1 MLCSSARGK
10 RRARSVTSVHGDE
23 LRMVRGVTV
32 QHPAQITG
40 GQRRFVARKISA
52 DELHAATTAQRRRG
66 VLRLGGRFDLQ
77 WGMAQAWIAEG
88 GWLSGVHEGIVE
100 LLATSLLVES
110 LRVFSSPACSLHDG
124 SSHGR
129 QRRV

>member
-1 MLCSSARGK
+1 MIG
-10 RRARSVTSVHGDE
+10 VHGDK
-23 LRMVRGVTV
+23 LQMVRGVTV
-32 QHPAQITG
+32 QHPAQIIG

-52 DELHAATTAQRRRG
+52 GDLCAATMAQLRRG
-66 VLRLGGRFDLQ
+66 VPRLAGRFDLQ

-110 LRVFSSPACSLHDG
+110 LRVFSSPACSLHNG